1 MERLNIRKMSK
12 IFYRLGKSLH
22 NFSSRVRMHF
32 IKGAFLSYGKKINID
47 REVTFEHPNKIIIDD
62 GVSICKGVLID
73 AKTDQEFGVHL
84 CKNSRIREGTKIHA
98 YGGSIYIGEN
108 VRIGPNCVIYGQGGI
123 KIGKNSGIAG
133 LSFVVASNHTFDESD
148 RSKPFR
154 LQPEL
159 NKGINIGENVWGAS
173 NILILD
179 GVTIGNDV
187 TIGAGSVIRKDVPD
201 GAVVIGNPAQICY
214 IRKQKENL

>member
-1 MERLNIRKMSK
+1 MGKL
-12 IFYRLGKSLH
+12 FFRLGKKLH
-22 NFSSRVRMHF
+22 SFNSKFRMFF
-32 IKGAFLSYGKKINID
+32 IKGAFLSFGKNTDID
-47 REVTFEHPNKIIIDD
+47 SDVVFEHPDKIIIED

-73 AKTDQEFGVHL
+73 GSSNGECGVHL
-84 CKNSRIREGTKIHA
+84 GKNSRIREGTKIHS

-123 KIGKNSGIAG
+123 KIGRNSGIAG
-133 LSFVVASNHTFDESD
+133 LSFIVASNHTFDEND

-154 LQPEL
+154 LQPES
-159 NKGINIGENVWGAS
+159 NKGITIGENVWGAA

-179 GVTIGNDV
+179 GVKIGNDV
-187 TIGAGSVIRKDVPD
+187 TIGAGSVIRKNIPD

-214 IRKQKENL
+214 IRKPKEGK